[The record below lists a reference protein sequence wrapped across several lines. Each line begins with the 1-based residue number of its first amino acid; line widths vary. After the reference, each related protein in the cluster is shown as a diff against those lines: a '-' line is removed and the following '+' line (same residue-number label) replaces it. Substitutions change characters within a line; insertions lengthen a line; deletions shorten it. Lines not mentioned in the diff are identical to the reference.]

1 MHISL
6 NMQNILEVALST
18 AIQFPSRSTDSLLST
33 DSQYVPLSIIMIRLP
48 NLSRFEAMSLYIQ
61 NILEVALS
69 IVIQFP
75 SQSTDSLLSRV
86 LLGSQYLFQSL

>member
-1 MHISL
+1 MSGLANDSCHI
-6 NMQNILEVALST
+6 